1 MVENCAGN
9 LCPISRE
16 MFRQPAS
23 RALKR
28 SFIPTLH
35 SSHCCGGFWY
45 IYSLNQFGLLS
56 LQPHFTKK
64 DWAKPNRYLCDLGG
78 KKETHVIVD
87 TFYSLKKRGLGG
99 QQKINV
105 FVLNLK
111 YLLFNQIHWLKYS
124 LFFSKTATYAHL
136 GFFNFSF
143 GSQWKTR
150 NNRNYYFKT
159 TIRNQRNT
167 VPSNFDK
174 IWHSDGWIAG
184 PLPRWNFE
192 CALSR
197 LCLKNWAWNSSLSFP
212 ALNKEAKCQVDRNY
226 SIDSFM
232 FKKNHDGWMEA
243 VATFLTMGGWGG
255 LCVGTARRT

>member
-105 FVLNLK
+105 FVLNFK
-111 YLLFNQIHWLKYS
+111 YLFNQIQIYEVWDII
-124 LFFSKTATYAHL
+124 
-136 GFFNFSF
+136 FSF
-143 GSQWKTR
+143 QNWYLYSPWWVSSIFLT
-150 NNRNYYFKT
+150 
-159 TIRNQRNT
+159 
-167 VPSNFDK
+167 
-174 IWHSDGWIAG
+174 
-184 PLPRWNFE
+184 
-192 CALSR
+192 R
-197 LCLKNWAWNSSLSFP
+197 LCSK
-212 ALNKEAKCQVDRNY
+212 
-226 SIDSFM
+226 
-232 FKKNHDGWMEA
+232 G
-243 VATFLTMGGWGG
+243 FL
-255 LCVGTARRT
+255 LFYFLRTAHF

>member
-124 LFFSKTATYAHL
+124 LFFSKTAAYAHL

-143 GSQWKTR
+143 GSKWKTR

-212 ALNKEAKCQVDRNY
+212 ALNKETKCQVR
-226 SIDSFM
+226 IETILLTPLCL
-232 FKKNHDGWMEA
+232 KKPTMDGWRPSLH
-243 VATFLTMGGWGG
+243 F
-255 LCVGTARRT
+255 